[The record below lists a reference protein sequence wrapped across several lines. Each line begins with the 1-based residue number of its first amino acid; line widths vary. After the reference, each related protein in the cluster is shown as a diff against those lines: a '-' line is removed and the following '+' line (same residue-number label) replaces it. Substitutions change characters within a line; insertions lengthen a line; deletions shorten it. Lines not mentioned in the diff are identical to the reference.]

1 MEAITVALVTAVGGI
16 IVAAIHSFRKE
27 NHKDHAAVMNA
38 IDRVSNT
45 VERVEGKVDS
55 HIQWHAQ
62 GGNSGAV
69 IRANKDRGRKKA
81 ERSK

>member
-1 MEAITVALVTAVGGI
+1 MEAVTVALVTAVGGI

-27 NHKDHAAVMNA
+27 NHKDHAAVMDA

-62 GGNSGAV
+62 GGTSGAT
-69 IRANKDRGRKKA
+69 IRRDKDGSRKKS
-81 ERSK
+81 RSSK